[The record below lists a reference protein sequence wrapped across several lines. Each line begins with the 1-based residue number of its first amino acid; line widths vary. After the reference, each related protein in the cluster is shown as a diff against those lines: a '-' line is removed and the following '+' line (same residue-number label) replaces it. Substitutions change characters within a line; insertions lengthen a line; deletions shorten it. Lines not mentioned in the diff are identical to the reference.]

1 MIKHVLVPLD
11 GSRLAE
17 SVLDPVVQL
26 VKASQGSI
34 LLFHAVTPAE
44 SFAMS
49 ASAFV
54 TQERKRSAAYLARLA
69 ERLGEQGIG
78 IEERIV
84 TGEPSRAIA
93 TAAGKEKVD
102 LIAMSTHGRSGVRE
116 WAFGS
121 VAERVMRATRVPV
134 LIFRGRPAGRFSIRK
149 ILVPLDG
156 SEAAMAVLD
165 RACDLADSLMAEV
178 VLLHVGKQ
186 IPDALERAM
195 RSLAR
200 RRTSYKMLLRKGDP
214 ARVILA
220 TVKEQDPDLIA
231 MTPTGESQRERIQFG
246 AVAEEVLKR
255 ADRPILL
262 VQSRE
267 GK

>member
-1 MIKHVLVPLD
+1 MKHVLVPLD

-17 SVLDPVVQL
+17 SVLDAVVRL

-34 LLFHAVTPAE
+34 LLLHAVTPAE

-49 ASAFV
+49 AGEFV
-54 TQERKRSAAYLARLA
+54 TRERKRSAVYLARLA

-78 IEERIV
+78 IEERVV

-102 LIAMSTHGRSGVRE
+102 LIAMSTHGRSGIRE

-121 VAERVMRATRVPV
+121 VAERVLRSTLVPV
-134 LIFRGRPAGRFSIRK
+134 LVFRGKPAGRFPVRK

-156 SEAAMAVLD
+156 SETAMRILD
-165 RACDLADSLMAEV
+165 PACELAGSLKAEV
-178 VLLHVGKQ
+178 LLLHAGKRLPEAVQ
-186 IPDALERAM
+186 RAL

-200 RRTSYKMLLRKGDP
+200 RRIPHQMILRRGDP
-214 ARVILA
+214 ADVILA
-220 TVKEQDPDLIA
+220 TAAEQQPDLIA
-231 MTPTGESQRERIQFG
+231 MTPTGQSKHDRVFFG
-246 AVAEEVLKR
+246 SVAEKILKET
-255 ADRPILL
+255 DRPILL
-262 VQSRE
+262 VRSPR
-267 GK
+267 